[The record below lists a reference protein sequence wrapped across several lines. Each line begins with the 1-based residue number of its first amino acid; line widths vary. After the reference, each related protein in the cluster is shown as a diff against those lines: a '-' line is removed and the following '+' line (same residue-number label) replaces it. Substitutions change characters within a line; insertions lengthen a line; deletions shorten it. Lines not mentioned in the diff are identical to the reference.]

1 MRTIALC
8 AAVLTVS
15 ACGSSP
21 KSQPASAST
30 VASPVD
36 TTPKPVFSPDGSVR
50 RAKPEEVSTGR
61 APLPSECEGDAC
73 GVVTVTWLD
82 PGYRFENTS
91 AREVAIKIW
100 FVSKEDCVRQEIA
113 VAPGKNSGWG
123 NVGFC
128 KPYTVSY
135 K

>member
-1 MRTIALC
+1 MRTMVLG
-8 AAVLTVS
+8 AAVLTVA

-21 KSQPASAST
+21 KSQPAAAST
-30 VASPVD
+30 AAPPADSP
-36 TTPKPVFSPDGSVR
+36 PQPVFSPDGSVR
-50 RAKPEEVSTGR
+50 RAKPEEISTGR

-100 FVSKEDCVRQEIA
+100 FVSKEDCVRNEITI
-113 VAPGKNSGWG
+113 APGKNSGWG

-128 KPYTVSY
+128 KPYQVSY
-135 K
+135 R

>member
-1 MRTIALC
+1 MRTILLC
-8 AAVLTVS
+8 AAALTVA

-21 KSQPASAST
+21 KSRAPSTSSA
-30 VASPVD
+30 ASPAD
-36 TTPKPVFSPDGSVR
+36 SSPKQVVSPDGSVR
-50 RAKPEEVSTGR
+50 RSQPAEISTGR

-91 AREVAIKIW
+91 AREVAIMIW
-100 FVSKEDCVRQEIA
+100 FVAKEDCVRLQIA
-113 VAPGKNSGWG
+113 IPPGKTSGWG

-128 KPYTVSY
+128 KPYHAIY